1 MEKCKVIAIAN
12 QKGGV
17 GKTTTTLCLGVALAN
32 IGKKVL
38 LVDADPQGDLT
49 TYMGYYDQD
58 NIPIT
63 LADLMEKS
71 MYEDNIGTEKAILKH
86 KENVDLIPSN
96 LDLSAL
102 EVSLVNA
109 MSREYTIRNC
119 LSEVKDKYDYILID
133 CMPSLGMITINALAS
148 SDSVIIPVQAQYLAA
163 KGMGTLLK
171 TVSKIKKQINPNLEV
186 GGILLTLVDKRTN
199 LSKETKNELLS
210 SYGNIVKIYDTQIP
224 IAENIYK
231 IVKEMKTKK
240 YMVGKYKQFIIY
252 EPKKRLIEALPYRNR
267 VILMCFCEIS
277 LIPKIEKQLINDNV
291 ACRKN
296 KGTLYGMKRLETFLK
311 KEYFKMNDNNI
322 YYLKCDISK
331 YFPNINHSILT
342 SQLKKVGFSN
352 DEMWFLEKIIVEQ
365 PNNIERGLPLGNQS
379 SQWFALLYLNGLDR
393 YIKEKIGIK
402 GYIRYMDDFILIHR
416 DKSELQ
422 NNLKLI
428 NDYCINELD
437 IKLNSKTQIGK
448 VSNGIDFLG
457 FRHIL
462 TKNGKVVRKLRLSA
476 KKRLRKHLKSM
487 NKLKNKVLI
496 DDEYIKIRKNAF
508 YAHIIHSNEEYF
520 KKMVS

>member
-1 MEKCKVIAIAN
+1 
-12 QKGGV
+12 
-17 GKTTTTLCLGVALAN
+17 
-32 IGKKVL
+32 
-38 LVDADPQGDLT
+38 
-49 TYMGYYDQD
+49 
-58 NIPIT
+58 
-63 LADLMEKS
+63 
-71 MYEDNIGTEKAILKH
+71 
-86 KENVDLIPSN
+86 
-96 LDLSAL
+96 
-102 EVSLVNA
+102 
-109 MSREYTIRNC
+109 
-119 LSEVKDKYDYILID
+119 
-133 CMPSLGMITINALAS
+133 
-148 SDSVIIPVQAQYLAA
+148 
-163 KGMGTLLK
+163 
-171 TVSKIKKQINPNLEV
+171 
-186 GGILLTLVDKRTN
+186 
-199 LSKETKNELLS
+199 
-210 SYGNIVKIYDTQIP
+210 
-224 IAENIYK
+224 
-231 IVKEMKTKK
+231 
-240 YMVGKYKQFIIY
+240 
-252 EPKKRLIEALPYRNR
+252 
-267 VILMCFCEIS
+267 MCFCEIS

-487 NKLKNKVLI
+487 NKLKNKGLI
-496 DDEYIKIRKNAF
+496 DDEYIKIRKNAY
-508 YAHIIHSNEEYF
+508 YAHIIYSNEKYL
-520 KKMVS
+520 KDTLQNSL